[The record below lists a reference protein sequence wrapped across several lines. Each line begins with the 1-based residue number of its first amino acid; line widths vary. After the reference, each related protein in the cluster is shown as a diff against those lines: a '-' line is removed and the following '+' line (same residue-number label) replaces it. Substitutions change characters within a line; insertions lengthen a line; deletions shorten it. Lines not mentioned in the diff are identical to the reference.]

1 MTVVPDVPVLRT
13 GHFALE
19 SGPADFA
26 IEHLTAAVE
35 ALNNDPAVLP
45 MRVRIEL
52 QDPSGGD
59 GQGHDLDAIGAEAGG
74 ALVNPCVG
82 WGDNYRVAG
91 NTMFADLHVPAVVA
105 EGMEWAWPSR
115 SIEGVHNWT
124 TATGHTHDFVATG
137 LLLLGPSWPGVT
149 TLPDW
154 SEVQSEFAA
163 DVAAG
168 TIDAPSYAV
177 AQAEPVLARAA
188 VCARVAVAGRAPG
201 PARANLR
208 AAGLNVGDLM
218 GRWYAAEGADELAGL
233 PDSYSYWAW
242 YCTEVRAL
250 DDGTLAVF
258 VLDEDT
264 GQEWQFAVTSVTG
277 GQVTFAEPVE
287 VVRPDPIPVAAAGA
301 RPRPA
306 LARFNSR
313 AESRAA
319 SSPSHIP
326 TQEDDQ
332 PMNDALRR
340 LLAERHGLDAET
352 ATADE
357 VTAAEIAAANPTT
370 PIPEGGEPEGEGA
383 PENAPEAEPVAART
397 TTISRD
403 VLDTLQRDAA
413 EGVAARAEQIAGQ
426 RTTLVTAAVADGRI
440 TPAEAGLTRAADGS
454 WPDGWRRD
462 MDDAPEVTARALA
475 RLEAGKYPG
484 ATGAK
489 AVTATGG
496 RPNSLNRALAA
507 AGITPRNG
515 KDGAS

>member
-35 ALNNDPAVLP
+35 ALDNDPAVLP

-52 QDPSGGD
+52 QDPAGGD
-59 GQGHDLDAIGAEAGG
+59 GQGHDLDAIGAEADG

-201 PARANLR
+201 AARADLT
-208 AAGLNVGDLM
+208 AAGLNVADLRP
-218 GRWYAAEGADELAGL
+218 RWYASEAAGELEGL
-233 PDSYSYWAW
+233 PDSYDFWSW
-242 YCTEVRAL
+242 YYVETRAL
-250 DDGTLAVF
+250 DDGSLAGYVY
-258 VLDEDT
+258 DENT
-264 GQEWQFAVTSVTG
+264 TQEWAFPATVSGNTVVWG
-277 GQVTFAEPVE
+277 APVE
-287 VVRPDPIPVAAAGA
+287 VARPDPVPVAAMAA
-301 RPRPA
+301 RPRPP
-306 LARFNSR
+306 LEHFSSR

-332 PMNDALRR
+332 MDDALRR

-357 VTAAEIAAANPTT
+357 VTAAEVAAAN
-370 PIPEGGEPEGEGA
+370 IPDAPPEGEGA
-383 PENAPEAEPVAART
+383 PEGAPEGEPVTART
-397 TTISRD
+397 VTLSRE
-403 VLDTLQRDAA
+403 TWENTQREAS
-413 EGVAARAEQIAGQ
+413 EGATARAEQIAGQ
-426 RTTLVTAAVADGRI
+426 RTATVMAAVADGRI
-440 TPAEAGLTRAADGS
+440 TPAEAGLTRTADGS

-462 MDDAPEVTARALA
+462 LDEAPEVTARALA

-507 AGITPRNG
+507 SGIRRDR
-515 KDGAS
+515 KDAA